1 MSEYIYVN
9 LREKQELREEAAN
22 WFHEKWGVPTEAY
35 QECIDAYIVGETEYG
50 WYVCLDGEKIVGG
63 LGVID
68 NDFHDRK
75 DLTPNVCAVYT
86 EEDYR
91 CQGISGKLLN
101 MVVDDMKSKG
111 ITPIYLVTDHLG
123 FYERY
128 GWEFFCMAQG
138 DGEPEPTRLYVH
150 R

>member
-1 MSEYIYVN
+1 MNELKYIT
-9 LREKQELREEAAN
+9 LREKPELMDLAAQ
-22 WFHEKWGVPTEAY
+22 WFNSKWGVPKEAY
-35 QECIDAYIVGETEYG
+35 LECMQSYLSGETELG
-50 WYVCLDGEKIVGG
+50 WYLCLDGENIVGG
-63 LGVID
+63 MGVIE

-86 EEDYR
+86 DENYR
-91 CQGISGKLLN
+91 KRGIAGVLLN
-101 MVVDDMKSKG
+101 MVVDDLKSKG
-111 ITPIYLVTDHLG
+111 ISPVYLVTDHTG

-138 DGEPEPTRLYVH
+138 DGEEEMTRLYIH

>member
-35 QECIDAYIVGETEYG
+35 QECIDAYIAGETE
-50 WYVCLDGEKIVGG
+50 
-63 LGVID
+63 
-68 NDFHDRK
+68 
-75 DLTPNVCAVYT
+75 
-86 EEDYR
+86 
-91 CQGISGKLLN
+91 
-101 MVVDDMKSKG
+101 
-111 ITPIYLVTDHLG
+111 
-123 FYERY
+123 Y